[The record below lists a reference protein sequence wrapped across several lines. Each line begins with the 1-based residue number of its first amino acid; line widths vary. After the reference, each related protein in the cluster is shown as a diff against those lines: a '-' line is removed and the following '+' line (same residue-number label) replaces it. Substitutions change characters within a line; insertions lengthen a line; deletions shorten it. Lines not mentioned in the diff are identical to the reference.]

1 MSMSQVNQHLHELP
15 VIQSPAERAEEEIAD
30 SGKWLADVTASKLYK
45 KRKNLQRIRLRL
57 RELDLLIENYDK
69 NWNQPEIAPGR
80 VTREVTLKQTQT
92 IDGFD
97 VDAFNKKLDEVMR

>member
-1 MSMSQVNQHLHELP
+1 MSQVNQHLHELP
-15 VIQSPAERAEEEIAD
+15 AIQSPAERAEEEIAD

-45 KRKNLQRIRLRL
+45 KRKNLQRIRLRI

-69 NWNQPEIAPGR
+69 NWNQPEPAKAKL
-80 VTREVTLKQTQT
+80 TRELTVKQTL
-92 IDGFD
+92 DDFD